1 VSPVV
6 ELILGAWS
14 ALGQLGH
21 ALLVAPLGFL
31 FGAVLLY
38 VGYREA
44 TR

>member
-1 VSPVV
+1 MSLVV
-6 ELILGAWS
+6 ELVLGAWA

-31 FGAVLLY
+31 FGAGLLY
-38 VGYREA
+38 VAYHEA